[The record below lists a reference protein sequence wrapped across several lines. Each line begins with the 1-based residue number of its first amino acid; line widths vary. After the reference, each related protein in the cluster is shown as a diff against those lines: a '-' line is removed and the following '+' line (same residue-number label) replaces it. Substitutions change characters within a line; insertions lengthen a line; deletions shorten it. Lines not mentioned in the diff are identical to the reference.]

1 MYYWK
6 ILCGWIA
13 WRPPKFPRYR
23 TEKWPEGLQDDGL
36 DSRLKKRNNF
46 FVKMDPT
53 QVNNRVSM
61 QLAFT
66 FSFLYLVGKTA
77 INSACFERRKRVDR
91 NVYSVSLKIAMTR
104 IYLGMQGWCYSLIY
118 IQSLSSTYHWISTA
132 LLYAPIIN
140 RCLLRRHS
148 GQSSASLNCHFLRK
162 TWVLIFMLLDE
173 NTICNALN
181 WWICSSPI
189 WKDYVKPVSSKIVG
203 LL

>member
-77 INSACFERRKRVDR
+77 INSACFERRKRVYR

-104 IYLGMQGWCYSLIY
+104 IYLRMQGWCYSLIFRVY
-118 IQSLSSTYHWISTA
+118 RQRIIGFLLICFTHQSLTGAFFAGILVNLVLHWIVIS
-132 LLYAPIIN
+132 YG
-140 RCLLRRHS
+140 RHE
-148 GQSSASLNCHFLRK
+148 C
-162 TWVLIFMLLDE
+162 
-173 NTICNALN
+173 
-181 WWICSSPI
+181 
-189 WKDYVKPVSSKIVG
+189 
-203 LL
+203 